1 MARSPSPSREAG
13 RRTAADEGRVPP
25 WLEEAEP
32 LQEPTHTLVGR
43 RTLILIVGALALLV
57 LGVATGVLMTIR
69 KDSGPIAAPGGE
81 VPLVRSPGPW
91 KEPADG
97 LPEAAGRP
105 VEGQGQILFET
116 GVGGAPE
123 AAIDVSRLPE
133 EPLLPGREPPAPPA
147 PGPGAPTVLLPE
159 VPSRAPA
166 PDPPAAAEAPAPA
179 EAAPAPPPAG
189 PPVTLQLGA
198 YSTPARARE
207 AFQGLAQRHAPLA
220 GLSPQVSAVTRDDGT
235 TLHRLRVTVADR
247 AAGQR
252 LCARL
257 KVAGD
262 ACAIID

>member
-13 RRTAADEGRVPP
+13 RRAPADDGRVPP

-32 LQEPTHTLVGR
+32 LDEPTHTLVGR
-43 RTLILIVGALALLV
+43 RTLYLILGALVLLV

-69 KDSGPIAAPGGE
+69 KDPGPIAEPGSE
-81 VPLVRSPGPW
+81 VPLVQSPGPW

-97 LPEAAGRP
+97 LPEAAGRQ
-105 VEGQGQILFET
+105 VEGQGQILFDT

-133 EPLLPGREPPAPPA
+133 EPMLPGQEPAA
-147 PGPGAPTVLLPE
+147 AAATGQGAPMVLLPD
-159 VPSRAPA
+159 VPARSP
-166 PDPPAAAEAPAPA
+166 
-179 EAAPAPPPAG
+179 APAPPTEPAETAAPADVAPAASG

-207 AFQGLAQRHAPLA
+207 AFQSLAQRHAPLA
-220 GLSPQVSAVTRDDGT
+220 GLSPQISAVSRDDGS

-262 ACAIID
+262 ACALVE